1 MGTIKDR
8 ESRDLVEAEEIKENW
23 KIAMDNS
30 NWKNMAVFQ

>member
-8 ESRDLVEAEEIKENW
+8 DSGDLVEAEEIKENW

-30 NWKNMAVFQ
+30 N